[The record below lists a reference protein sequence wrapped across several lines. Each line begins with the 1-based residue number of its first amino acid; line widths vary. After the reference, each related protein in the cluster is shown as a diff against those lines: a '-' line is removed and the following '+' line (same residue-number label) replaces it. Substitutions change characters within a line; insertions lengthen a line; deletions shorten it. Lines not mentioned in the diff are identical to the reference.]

1 MTLAATGSFASRL
14 FPWFHPRGPH
24 DLPWQHPR
32 SPYRVWLSEIMLQQT
47 QVQTV
52 IPYFER
58 FVSAL
63 PDLPSLAAAEPDD
76 VIALWAGLGYYAR
89 ARNLHKAAQVC
100 VERHDGELP
109 RDFDALAALP
119 GIGRSTAGAIL
130 AQAHG
135 LRYAILDGNVKRT
148 LCRFHGIDGWPGSS
162 AVEKKLWD
170 IAEAHLPEERLVDY
184 SQAIMDFG
192 ATLCTRSD
200 PSCVLCPLQVDCVAL
215 QEGRVEQLPESK
227 PGKPLPERRTMMLVL
242 RDPEGRV
249 LLARRPASG
258 VWSGMW
264 SLPEVA
270 DHDAARDFVQRHAD
284 VDFDLNTPLA
294 LIEHTFSHY
303 RLHIAP
309 LLWQAARAGTR
320 IADADQLR
328 WQPLA
333 NLHEV
338 GLPAPVK
345 KLLAGLA
352 G

>member
-1 MTLAATGSFASRL
+1 MSFSDRL
-14 FPWFHPRGPH
+14 LSWFETSGRH

-47 QVQTV
+47 QVQTA
-52 IPYFER
+52 IPYFNR
-58 FVSAL
+58 FMTELPTLRAL
-63 PDLPSLAAAEPDD
+63 AEVELDR

-89 ARNLHKAAQVC
+89 ARNLHKTARLC
-100 VERHDGELP
+100 VERHEGELP
-109 RDFDALAALP
+109 VDFEALTALP

-135 LRYAILDGNVKRT
+135 LPFAILDGNVKRT
-148 LCRFHGIDGWPGSS
+148 LTRYHGIDGWPGSS
-162 AVEKKLWD
+162 AVEKKLWE
-170 IAEAHLPEERLVDY
+170 IAQAHLPAERLADY

-200 PSCVLCPLQVDCVAL
+200 PSCVLCPMQTDCVAL
-215 QEGRVEQLPESK
+215 KEGRVDSLPETK
-227 PGKPLPERRTMMLVL
+227 PGKPLPERRTIMLVL
-242 RDPEGRV
+242 RDENGDV
-249 LLARRPASG
+249 LLARRPPSG

-270 DHDAARDFVQRHAD
+270 DHDAARLFVEAQAR
-284 VDFDLNTPLA
+284 VDFEANTPLA

-309 LLWQAARAGTR
+309 LLWQ
-320 IADADQLR
+320 DAKPALQISDSDQFR

-333 NLHEV
+333 TLNEV

-345 KLLAGLA
+345 KLLATLTG
-352 G
+352 

>member
-1 MTLAATGSFASRL
+1 MIVAATDSFASRL
-14 FPWFHPRGPH
+14 VSWFDSSGRH

-58 FVSAL
+58 FVAAL

-130 AQAHG
+130 SQAHG

-162 AVEKKLWD
+162 AVEKKLWEL
-170 IAEAHLPEERLVDY
+170 AEAHLPEERLVDY

-242 RDPEGRV
+242 RDLEGRV

-270 DHDAARDFVQRHAD
+270 DHDAGPRFRRAPRRRGLRPQHAPGPD
-284 VDFDLNTPLA
+284 RTYV
-294 LIEHTFSHY
+294 
-303 RLHIAP
+303 
-309 LLWQAARAGTR
+309 
-320 IADADQLR
+320 
-328 WQPLA
+328 QPLP
-333 NLHEV
+333 
-338 GLPAPVK
+338 PAHRAPAV
-345 KLLAGLA
+345 AG
-352 G
+352 GPGR